1 MVITHEQGV
10 LTNFLGLGSIELMFG
25 KFSIIFGTIDN

>member
-10 LTNFLGLGSIELMFG
+10 LTSSLGLGSLELILG
-25 KFSIIFGTIDN
+25 KIP